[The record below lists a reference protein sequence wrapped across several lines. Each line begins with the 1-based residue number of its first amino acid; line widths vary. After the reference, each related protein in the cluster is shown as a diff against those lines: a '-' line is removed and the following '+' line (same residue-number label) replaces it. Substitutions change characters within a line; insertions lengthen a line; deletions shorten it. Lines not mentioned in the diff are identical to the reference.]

1 MHEHT
6 LDLLEFHANLHV
18 SPHEKGLEVDFLAA
32 HPGLTASR
40 DGMELTRPETLTRR
54 CLDALP
60 EVKKVVA
67 GGIAGCISK
76 TCVAPLS
83 RVTVLMQVQSMRPHK
98 FTDGVHPNN
107 QCALRA

>member
-1 MHEHT
+1 
-6 LDLLEFHANLHV
+6 
-18 SPHEKGLEVDFLAA
+18 
-32 HPGLTASR
+32 
-40 DGMELTRPETLTRR
+40 MELTPKSLSRQ

-98 FTDGVHPNN
+98 FADGRNPNN
-107 QCALRA
+107 QCASVWSLGATRC